1 MFSGYEKIYSGSGS
15 KGEKFGSA
23 RLEDG
28 EPRGAEAAGPRDG
41 GGEGG
46 VLGGELLPA
55 LALGGVAPRLQA
67 RSLPRLLLSFLLSSL
82 LGFSRQA
89 SPFLTLLLMQQ
100 AN

>member
-1 MFSGYEKIYSGSGS
+1 MFSGYEKNYPGSGT
-15 KGEKFGSA
+15 KGKKKFGSA

-82 LGFSRQA
+82 LGFSR
-89 SPFLTLLLMQQ
+89 
-100 AN
+100 